1 MLALVAAAAAAAAAA
16 TAAAAAAGVNQKHT
30 KHDLNIFKMRYHV
43 NHTIAIL
50 SSYQQILWETRKV
63 RLTEKNGWF

>member
-1 MLALVAAAAAAAAAA
+1 MLALVAAAAAAAAA

-30 KHDLNIFKMRYHV
+30 KHDLNIFKMSYHV